1 MIDRIPASSRR
12 KASWPIAG
20 AVLLVGVLLGIR
32 FVWAGGVEPDAAGSP
47 AAVPAAVPAD
57 AGAVPVAAQPD
68 SVPFDHS
75 IHVGTYGMACL
86 FCHTD
91 ADKSTTAGLPSIR
104 TCMGCHKFVDKQKPA
119 VMELAR
125 LWEDEQVPR
134 WSRVYD
140 LPDYVYFSHRVHV
153 GAQLA
158 CTQCHGDVS
167 SMKRITRVSPLTM
180 GWCLSCHEEKQ
191 ATRECVACHK

>member
-1 MIDRIPASSRR
+1 VVPRNRYSLGHRVAGRLAVTALVVGLAVAFHLERTGSAAPAAAPAAAPVPSD
-12 KASWPIAG
+12 
-20 AVLLVGVLLGIR
+20 V
-32 FVWAGGVEPDAAGSP
+32 GGVPT
-47 AAVPAAVPAD
+47 
-57 AGAVPVAAQPD
+57 AAQPD

-119 VMELAR
+119 VVELAR
-125 LWEDEQVPR
+125 LWQDEQVPR
-134 WSRVYD
+134 WTRVYQ

-153 GAQLA
+153 AAQVPCA
-158 CTQCHGDVS
+158 QCHGDVP
-167 SMKRITRVSPLTM
+167 SMKRVTRASSLTM
-180 GWCLSCHEEKQ
+180 GWCLNCHVEKH
-191 ATRECVACHK
+191 ATRECIACHE